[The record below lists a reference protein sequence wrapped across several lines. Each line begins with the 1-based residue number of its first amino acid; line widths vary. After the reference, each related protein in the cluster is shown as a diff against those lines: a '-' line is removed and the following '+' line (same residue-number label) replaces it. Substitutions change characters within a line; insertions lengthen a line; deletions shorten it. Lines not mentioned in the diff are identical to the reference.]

1 MSRVLPILFNTEMV
15 QAILEGR
22 KTVTRRVVRYKHD
35 NTEMKMRTDKYGTRL
50 IEIQKNIEGE
60 TRGKNPDGSSWQR
73 LLPYIEKR
81 PPFKRGDI
89 LYVRETWNLVYDMD
103 GNYQIIEDTGRYI
116 YYADGPMP
124 YAHWVDANTGEHKDH
139 MPWRPSIHMPKEAA
153 RIWLNVTDVRA
164 ERLQDIDGKGCIAEG
179 IEVEALEA
187 AGEESARGMFQD
199 IWDRTIKRADL
210 IHYGW
215 DVNPWVYVIEFERC
229 EKPETL

>member
-1 MSRVLPILFNTEMV
+1 
-15 QAILEGR
+15 
-22 KTVTRRVVRYKHD
+22 
-35 NTEMKMRTDKYGTRL
+35 
-50 IEIQKNIEGE
+50 
-60 TRGKNPDGSSWQR
+60 
-73 LLPYIEKR
+73 
-81 PPFKRGDI
+81 
-89 LYVRETWNLVYDMD
+89 
-103 GNYQIIEDTGRYI
+103 
-116 YYADGPMP
+116 
-124 YAHWVDANTGEHKDH
+124 
-139 MPWRPSIHMPKEAA
+139 MPKEAA